1 MKAINRWVLRG
12 LLGLA
17 RGLTAAIFAVL
28 GFYPVIVDKVSRKY
42 LYASDYGK
50 LKRWAIVGLLR
61 TLGTIIPPLT
71 ISLAVVLK
79 YLHRLI
85 LGVMRTLFTGEKP

>member
-1 MKAINRWVLRG
+1 MGINQLVLRV

-61 TLGTIIPPLT
+61 ILGIIILPLT
-71 ISLAVVLK
+71 ALLGVVLRC
-79 YLHRLI
+79 LHRLI
-85 LGVMRTLFTGEKP
+85 LGVMRILFTGE